1 LPKKHATRGG
11 RPQITSLLRS
21 NKPSPARRSIA
32 VPHTDDARFLWFL
45 LAGLEVGVA
54 SVSPAGIIRY
64 ANPRFIEMLQSNT
77 SDEIAGAPLNRFV
90 SAASWPSL
98 NQALRMAIN
107 DRVQGQMEIKPH
119 PGRPRTIQLS
129 LLPIHTARETSIM
142 ITATEVTELV
152 EKNKALRAT
161 EDSLHTLS
169 ARILQLQDE
178 ERRRIARDLHDI
190 TGQELA
196 VVIMSLNRLA
206 NNLGKPEAPA
216 APEVPGVPQV
226 PEAPQV
232 PQVPEVN
239 AQQILTESLA
249 LVHKIEDEIRT
260 LSYVLHPPLLDEFG
274 LRSALNWY
282 AEGFSKRSGINVTVD
297 APHDLPRLSAEKET
311 ALFRVVQE
319 SLTNVLRHSDSSK
332 ARIKLRL
339 HSERLQLSVED
350 EGKGI
355 SHQALEKIVEG
366 TAAGVGT
373 LGMRERIQQLGGTL
387 KFNARAKGTQV
398 VATLPLD
405 LSEPAGADV
414 EAPKSDAS
422 RNGPESLHRSK
433 TKRILIVDDHDV
445 TRQGIR
451 ALLQAEAGIE
461 VCGEAG
467 NGVEGVAL
475 AQELDPDLVIMDISM
490 PGASGFTA
498 ATNLRKS
505 GMRAKILFFTTHT
518 FYEIERMT
526 RFCGYEGFVTKTN
539 AGRDLVRAVRAILAG
554 HKFYDSEVIGGG
566 NCQAAAKA
574 RAH

>member
-11 RPQITSLLRS
+11 RPEITSLRRS
-21 NKPSPARRSIA
+21 NKPSPAKRSSEA
-32 VPHTDDARFLWFL
+32 PRQADARFLWFL

-64 ANPRFIEMLQSNT
+64 ANPRFMEMLQSNAG
-77 SDEIAGAPLNRFV
+77 DEIAGAPLNRFV

-98 NQALRMAIN
+98 DQALSMAVN
-107 DRVQGQMEIKPH
+107 DRVQGQMEVEPH
-119 PGRPRTIQLS
+119 SGRPRTIQLS
-129 LLPIHTARETSIM
+129 LVPIHTARETIIM

-178 ERRRIARDLHDI
+178 ERPRIARDLHDI

-206 NNLGKPEAPA
+206 SNLGK
-216 APEVPGVPQV
+216 PEVPGVPQV
-226 PEAPQV
+226 PRVPEAPQV
-232 PQVPEVN
+232 PQINV
-239 AQQILTESLA
+239 QQILTESVA

-422 RNGPESLHRSK
+422 RNGPESPHRSK

-467 NGVEGVAL
+467 NGMEAVAK
-475 AQELDPDLVIMDISM
+475 ARELDPDLIIMDLSM
-490 PGASGFTA
+490 PCASGFSA
-498 ATNLRKS
+498 ATNLRDS
-505 GMRAKILFFTTHT
+505 GSRAKILFFTTHT
-518 FYEIERMT
+518 LYELERT
-526 RFCGYEGFVTKTN
+526 SRVCGYEGLVTKTN
-539 AGRDLVRAVRAILAG
+539 AARDLVRAVRAVLAG
-554 HKFYDSEVIGGG
+554 HKFYDSEVVGGG
-566 NCQAAAKA
+566 YVEETLKA
-574 RAH
+574 RGR